1 MPFPLTYPNKESLKV
16 WELLM
21 NYWGTPLVL
30 LRILELIATHFKVFC
45 SIASLVLDLRGSES
59 FLVCVSRFFLIFSYF
74 YNF

>member
-1 MPFPLTYPNKESLKV
+1 MPFPLTYPKRESLKV

-30 LRILELIATHFKVFC
+30 LKISELIATHFEVFC
-45 SIASLVLDLRGSES
+45 NIASLVLDLRASES
-59 FLVCVSRFFLIFSYF
+59 FLVSVSIFFLIFSYF